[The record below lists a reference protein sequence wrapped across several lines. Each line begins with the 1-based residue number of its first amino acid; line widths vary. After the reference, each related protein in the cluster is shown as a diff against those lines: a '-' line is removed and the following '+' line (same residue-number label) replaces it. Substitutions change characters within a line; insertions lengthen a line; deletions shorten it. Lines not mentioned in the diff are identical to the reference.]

1 MIRFFSLVVLFF
13 GLVFQGTAQQ
23 SPVYSHYFI
32 NPVLVNPSFT
42 GSSGFTD
49 LSLNYRNQWAGIE
62 GAPSTI
68 NAILQLPLSTK
79 VSMGMNLLS
88 DKRGAL
94 STYETAV
101 MTSYHL
107 PLSKDIQVNFGLQL
121 GVGRNSIDFS
131 GADLAIDRA
140 MENNWYATGS
150 FGMNVSLG
158 RLKLAFAMPELFE
171 NDILNQSNFEELGL
185 DVMEQTLSSVSYNFE
200 LSPQWSLEPYALL
213 RTDKEG
219 KSQWEAAGVVTY
231 KGFAWIGATYREDGG
246 VGGLVGLSVNDWL
259 RFSYAYEASSQMV
272 SGFGNGSHEIQL
284 NFRLGKRNKRIDA
297 QKQPLITTAQN
308 SEDPADEEINQSIQD
323 EPVEEEVI
331 AAAAAPSV
339 QEAIVK
345 EKHEE
350 IQNSE
355 DVESI
360 SLDYDTEKELAD
372 NDGSQMEPGYYVVVG
387 AFKIPE
393 NADRYNAAVQKKGY
407 TSAMGYSRT
416 TGFTYIY
423 IMHTDSENQA
433 KDTTRSIKKIKTL
446 YFPEAWVLHIRS

>member
-13 GLVFQGTAQQ
+13 GLVVPGVAQQ

-42 GSSGFTD
+42 GSSGYTE

-79 VSMGMNLLS
+79 VSMGLNLLN

-94 STYETAV
+94 STYESSV

-107 PLSKDIQVNFGLQL
+107 PISKEIQVNFGLQL
-121 GVGRNSIDFS
+121 GVGRNNIDFN

-140 MENNWYATGS
+140 MENNWFATGA

-158 RLKLAFAMPELFE
+158 NLKIAFAIPQLFD

-185 DVMEQTLSSVSYNFE
+185 DVTEQTLSSVSYNFQ
-200 LSPQWSLEPYALL
+200 LSPQWALEPYALL
-213 RTDKEG
+213 RTDREG
-219 KSQWEAAGVVTY
+219 KSQWEAAGIVTY
-231 KGFAWIGATYREDGG
+231 KGFAWIGASYREEGG

-259 RFSYAYEASSQMV
+259 RFSYAYEASSRVV

-284 NFRLGKRNKRIDA
+284 NLRIGKTNKRIDP
-297 QKQPLITTAQN
+297 QSKPIITTAQ
-308 SEDPADEEINQSIQD
+308 ADNEQAPEEI
-323 EPVEEEVI
+323 PEEI
-331 AAAAAPSV
+331 AAEQAVASAPVQTARVQPEESV
-339 QEAIVK
+339 R

-350 IQNSE
+350 IQTSE
-355 DVESI
+355 DVTSV
-360 SLDYDTEKELAD
+360 SLDYKTESELAD

-393 NADRYNAAVQKKGY
+393 NADRYNAAVKKKGY
-407 TSAMGYSRT
+407 NSSMGFSRT

-423 IMHTDSENQA
+423 IMRTDSENQA